1 MTDIVY
7 AEPVRRVACGWTWF
21 DRLGLIAEAAKP
33 AQWVDITASLNLPPL
48 PCKGGGPFT
57 QALKAAD
64 KRRTERW
71 ELCTRNVADGTR
83 HLFGRYVPT
92 GCCAE
97 CGRPL

>member
-1 MTDIVY
+1 MNVVY
-7 AEPVRRVACGWTWF
+7 AEPVRRAACGWTWH
-21 DRLGLIAEAAKP
+21 DRLGLIAEAAEPTK
-33 AQWVDITASLNLPPL
+33 WVDITASLNLPPL
-48 PCKGGGPFT
+48 PRSGGGQFPA
-57 QALKAAD
+57 ALAAAD

-71 ELCTRNVADGTR
+71 ELVSRQTSTGER